1 MRYGFGDWVLDTLR
15 YELQRAGEVVP
26 IRPKVFQV
34 LAYLLTHT
42 NRVISKQELLEQLW
56 PGQFVEEAT
65 LNSCIMAL
73 RKTLGDSGQTPR
85 LVHTIRG
92 RGYRFVAPV
101 EEGEQVPLAPRL
113 LLDSLPVEA
122 RPGDGRST
130 ALEGETSAVAI
141 PSAEGELKPVTVL
154 CCAPVD
160 APTLAAHLG
169 PEALYHLLQA
179 WMTLAQEVV
188 QHYDGTMIHGT
199 GEDFTALFGAP
210 AAQEDHARRAVLAAL
225 DLHQR
230 LRTHPAL
237 HAYVPGGAFTVRM
250 GVHSGLVVAG
260 ALGSEAHRLYTA
272 VGAPTHLAI
281 RLLQHAAPGTILVS
295 AATYGLVHREV
306 QSEAYG
312 ALDMA
317 GTSVPVYTVR
327 GLQQR
332 RAGVAGHGAQ
342 VLSRFV
348 GRERELALLHACLT
362 QVAQGQGQ
370 VVGIVGEPG
379 LGKSRLL
386 YEFRQSLGGQTVLY
400 YEGHCLPYGQS
411 TPYLPVRDLLRQ
423 YCGISE
429 TDHPEA
435 ITATVSRC
443 LQEAGLGLEEALPVL
458 LQLLDVPVATTS
470 FTQLSPEARKART
483 FTVLHQVSRHAS
495 HRQPL
500 VLAVENLHWIDSM
513 SEEWLTTLVERLA
526 SAPILVLATYR
537 PGYRPPWLG
546 QSAATQVALSRLTP
560 RDSLTVVQSVLQTM
574 PLPAGIHQEIVAK
587 AAGNPFFLEEL
598 AWTIREHGTPQTPLA
613 LPATVQAV
621 LASRLDRLPP
631 AEKSFMQTAAVIGT
645 EVPLP
650 LLHAVSGLAEDVL
663 QQYLRRLQTDELVY
677 ETRLVPVS
685 VYTFKHVLTQE
696 VAYNSLLSTRR
707 TRLHTVIGLAME
719 ALYQERLAE
728 RYEELARHFSRGE
741 AWEKA
746 FIYLGKAGDK
756 ARHAYATQ
764 EAIGFYT
771 RALEVSH
778 RLTPPLDAAQLLP
791 VHEGLGLV
799 WMLLT
804 KYDEAI
810 ADFRTML
817 QLARAS
823 GNTPK
828 AGESLCHLA
837 FGHFMKLS
845 AEHMPFVE
853 QYAQEAMQ
861 LSQQTGDQKILAKS
875 LTNLGLV
882 EQVRGNLQAADSKL
896 TTSLHISRRGGYKD
910 SLAQNLLWLGM
921 NAQWRGEFRRTI
933 ALCQESVAV
942 SRDIYDGHTE
952 LFSLAFLCL
961 AHWSVGH
968 YAEALTVVHEG
979 MTKAKERQNTFVIGR
994 LTNTLGWFHS
1004 ELGNA
1009 SRAVEL
1015 DHESLE
1021 LGRMYRVANVEISA
1035 LINLG
1040 IDYLALGQYE
1050 RARSYL
1056 ESTLDRVEREAFGP
1070 HRWRWKVKLLIR
1082 LAELY
1087 AASGAS
1093 EQALRAVAE
1102 GLEQARTTSSQK
1114 YVAIGWAVRGKVA
1127 AQLGDS
1133 DTAGTALQRAFALA
1147 EQLHSPTL
1155 LYPIAYDLG
1164 QWYETTGREQEAVVL
1179 YGTAKATVEHMA
1191 AAIEDEVLCTAFRQ
1205 SALVQAITERAAR
1218 LGI

>member
-42 NRVISKQELLEQLW
+42 DRVVSKQELLEQLW

-65 LNSCIMAL
+65 LNSCVMAL

-85 LVHTIRG
+85 LVHTVRG

-113 LLDSLPVEA
+113 LSGPLPAAE
-122 RPGDGRST
+122 RPGDRWGTASGRD
-130 ALEGETSAVAI
+130 TSAAAV
-141 PSAEGELKPVTVL
+141 PSVEGELKPVTVL

-188 QHYDGTMIHGT
+188 LHYDGTMIHST

-225 DLHQR
+225 DLHRR

-272 VGAPTHLAI
+272 VGAPTHLAM
-281 RLLQHAAPGTILVS
+281 RLRQHAAPGTILMS
-295 AATYGLVHREV
+295 AATYGLVQREV
-306 QSEAYG
+306 QSETYG
-312 ALDMA
+312 TLDMA
-317 GTSVPVYTVR
+317 GMSMPVYTVR

-332 RAGVAGHGAQ
+332 RAGVAGHGTR
-342 VLSRFV
+342 VLSHFV

-362 QVAQGQGQ
+362 QVAQEQGQ

-386 YEFRQSLGGQTVLY
+386 YEFRQSLGGQAVTY

-411 TPYLPVRDLLRQ
+411 TPYLPVRDLLQQ

-443 LQEAGLGLEEALPVL
+443 LQEAGLGPEEALPVL
-458 LQLLDVPVATTS
+458 LQLLDVPVVATS

-483 FTVLHQVSRHAS
+483 FTVLHQVSRYAGQ
-495 HRQPL
+495 RQPL
-500 VLAVENLHWIDSM
+500 VLAVENLHWIDAI

-526 SAPILVLATYR
+526 STPVLVVATYR

-574 PLPAGIHQEIVAK
+574 SLPEGVHQEIVAK

-598 AWTIREHGTPQTPLA
+598 AWTIREHGTPHTPLA

-631 AEKSFMQTAAVIGT
+631 AEKSLMQTAAVIGT

-650 LLHAVSGLAEDVL
+650 LLQAVSGLAEDVL
-663 QQYLRRLQTDELVY
+663 QQYLRRLQTDEFVY
-677 ETRLVPVS
+677 ETRLVPVP
-685 VYTFKHVLTQE
+685 VYAFKHVLTQE

-707 TRLHTVIGLAME
+707 TRLHTAIGLAME

-728 RYEELARHFSRGE
+728 RYEDLAHHFSRGE

-756 ARHAYATQ
+756 ARQSYANQ
-764 EAIGFYT
+764 EAIAFYT
-771 RALEVSH
+771 QALEVSH
-778 RLTPPLDAAQLLP
+778 RITPALDEAHLLP
-791 VHEGLGLV
+791 VYEGRGRV
-799 WMLLT
+799 WMDLT
-804 KYDEAI
+804 RYDDTI
-810 ADFRTML
+810 ADFQQMR
-817 QLARAS
+817 QLARMS
-823 GNTPK
+823 GNAQK
-828 AGESLCHLA
+828 EGESLCHLA
-837 FGHFMKLS
+837 VVHLMKMS
-845 AEHMPFVE
+845 PEHIAFVE
-853 QYAQEAMQ
+853 HYAQEALRLAQ
-861 LSQQTGDQKILAKS
+861 HTGDQKIRARSLSSLA
-875 LTNLGLV
+875 TV
-882 EQVRGNLQAADSKL
+882 YQVHGNLLEADRHLEAA
-896 TTSLHISRRGGYKD
+896 LHISRREGYTD
-910 SLAQNLLWLGM
+910 ALPHTLAFLCAQSYWQGKFPPVLPLG
-921 NAQWRGEFRRTI
+921 
-933 ALCQESVAV
+933 QEGVSVAREV
-942 SRDIYDGHTE
+942 ADSFHE
-952 LFSLAFLCL
+952 LLCLAFLCL
-961 AHWSVGH
+961 SHWSLGD
-968 YAEALTVVHEG
+968 ARQAFTLAHEVE
-979 MTKAKERQNTFVIGR
+979 TKARERKNMYFLGR
-994 LTNTLGWFHS
+994 MRNTLGWFYR
-1004 ELGNA
+1004 EFVPA
-1009 SRAVEL
+1009 RAVECNQ
-1015 DHESLE
+1015 ESVE
-1021 LGRMYRVANVEISA
+1021 LGRTTGISNVEVSA

-1040 IDYLALGQYE
+1040 FDYLALAQYE

-1056 ESTLDRVEREAFGP
+1056 EPTLDRVEREAFGA
-1070 HRWRWKVKLLIR
+1070 HRWRWKMKLCIG
-1082 LAELY
+1082 LAELAY
-1087 AASGAS
+1087 TTGAYDH
-1093 EQALRAVAE
+1093 ALRYVEE
-1102 GLEQARTTSSQK
+1102 GLKEAQATSSQK
-1114 YVAIGWAVRGKVA
+1114 YVALGRALRGKMVSK
-1127 AQLGDS
+1127 LGDT
-1133 DTAGTALQRAFALA
+1133 DTAGAELRRAFTLA
-1147 EQLHSPTL
+1147 DQLQSPSL
-1155 LYPIAYDLG
+1155 VYPIAYDLG
-1164 QWYETTGREQEAVVL
+1164 QWYESTGKEREAATL
-1179 YGTAKATVEHMA
+1179 YGKAKATIEQMA
-1191 AAIEDEVLCTAFRQ
+1191 TAVEDEMLRSTFLQ
-1205 SALVQAITERAAR
+1205 SALVQEIHERAAR